1 LIAIPIIEPI
11 IPELTLLA
19 LLREAVNTL
28 PTEVE
33 TICIA
38 IPIIVNIIVIVHAHP
53 FPLKSPY
60 DMIRYPIPIISNTPP
75 IAAKLCLRI
84 ELQQLKLLK

>member
-1 LIAIPIIEPI
+1 MPIIEPI

-19 LLREAVNTL
+19 LLREAVNKL
-28 PTEVE
+28 PIEVE

-60 DMIRYPIPIISNTPP
+60 DMMRYPIPIISNTPP
-75 IAAKLCLRI
+75 IAVKI
-84 ELQQLKLLK
+84 MPKN